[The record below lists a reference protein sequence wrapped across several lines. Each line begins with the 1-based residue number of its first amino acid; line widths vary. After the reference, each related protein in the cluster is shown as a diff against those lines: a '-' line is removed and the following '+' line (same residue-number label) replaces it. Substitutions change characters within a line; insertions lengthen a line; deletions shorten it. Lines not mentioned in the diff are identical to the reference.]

1 MAPDVAEPVED
12 GLGRARGRRSGR
24 RPGANETRRD
34 ILRAA
39 RRLFAEYGY
48 GGATMRTI
56 AREADV
62 DAALIHHFFVSK
74 EGVFAAAIED
84 SFQRAPIADDA
95 PAGGPGPGERV
106 VRGFLELWSNPDT
119 RDPMLAVVR
128 SAPTYDE
135 AARLLRD
142 LVGRRVAEY
151 VAETVDHDEAGL
163 RATLVGS
170 QLLGLALLRDVV
182 KVEPLASA
190 DPETIVRFLAP
201 TVDRY
206 LAGELD
212 PL

>member
-1 MAPDVAEPVED
+1 MAPDAEPVAD
-12 GLGRARGRRSGR
+12 GTGRARGRRSGR
-24 RPGANETRRD
+24 RPGANETRLD

-39 RRLFAEYGY
+39 RRIFAAYGY

-56 AREADV
+56 AHEADV

-74 EGVFAAAIED
+74 EGVFAAAVED
-84 SFQRAPIADDA
+84 SFACVPIAADDA
-95 PAGGPGPGERV
+95 PGDVGERL
-106 VRGFLELWSNPDT
+106 VRGFLDLWSNPDT
-119 RDPMLAVVR
+119 RDPVLAVLR

-142 LVGRRVAEY
+142 LIGRRVAEY
-151 VAETVDHDEAGL
+151 VAEGVGHDEAGL

-190 DPETIVRFLAP
+190 DPETIVRVLTP